1 VALLTAIGE
10 RGKAASTGYLFTPE
24 RRCNRR
30 RAEQPRPAALGGKH
44 LIPARGVR
52 FMLHHFLADAVIL
65 IFASLAFVALFT
77 KFRLSSIAGYLVA
90 GSVVGPYGLHLVSA
104 NEGTRFLGELGIA
117 ALMFVIGFEFSWPRI
132 VAARRLVFVL
142 GTLQVVVTAL
152 LVAGVALLA
161 GLSLTAS
168 LILGFA
174 LAHSSS
180 AIVHKQLLD
189 QDEVTTSHG
198 IATTGILL
206 FQDLAALPVLLLVGA
221 VASGAEQDLAG
232 LMLRLGAAV
241 LVFTGAALFAR
252 KTIGRI
258 FDWIARSGSNEPL
271 MLAGLALV
279 AGVALLAEMIGLSL
293 AVAAFIVGM
302 VVAESNYRHHL
313 ADELRPLRD
322 IFLGLFF
329 LTIGMS
335 VDWSIVLTEPAATV
349 GAVAILVLV
358 KLAIIFALAR
368 LSGIATNAALQTALI
383 LAHGG
388 EISLLILT
396 QATGGG
402 LLPEV
407 VAQTALAGT
416 AVSIFLAPFLIQFNR
431 RISAEVLSTP
441 QLVAEPDDMIGGSAG
456 DLRGHVILA
465 GCGPVGRLVG
475 TVLKASGIPYIAIER
490 DVDRLRI
497 AHREGHEVIF
507 GDATRRGV
515 LEAANIDTAAVVVAL
530 LNSQPRLEQLV
541 RQVRQLNAAVPVLV
555 STRDNR
561 GLTSIA
567 KAGATYIFPE
577 NLAAGL
583 GLAVQTFVA
592 LGVSPEEALARVRAV
607 RLRLNP
613 ELRALR
619 TI

>member
-1 VALLTAIGE
+1 
-10 RGKAASTGYLFTPE
+10 
-24 RRCNRR
+24 
-30 RAEQPRPAALGGKH
+30 
-44 LIPARGVR
+44 
-52 FMLHHFLADAVIL
+52 MLHHFLVDAVIL

-152 LVAGVALLA
+152 LVAGVALLG

-368 LSGIATNAALQTALI
+368 FSGLATNAALQTALV

-396 QATGGG
+396 QAIGGG
-402 LLPEV
+402 LLPE

-441 QLVAEPDDMIGGSAG
+441 QLVAEPDVMIGGSAG

-497 AHREGHEVIF
+497 AHREGHQVIF

-541 RQVRQLNAAVPVLV
+541 RQVRQLNPALPVLV

>member
-1 VALLTAIGE
+1 
-10 RGKAASTGYLFTPE
+10 
-24 RRCNRR
+24 
-30 RAEQPRPAALGGKH
+30 
-44 LIPARGVR
+44 
-52 FMLHHFLADAVIL
+52 MLHHLLANAVIL

-77 KFRLSSIAGYLVA
+77 KFRLSSVAGYLVA
-90 GSVVGPYGLHLVSA
+90 GSAVGPYGLHLVSA

-142 GTLQVVVTAL
+142 GTLQVIVTAL
-152 LVAGVALLA
+152 LVAGVAVLA

-221 VASGAEQDLAG
+221 IASGAEQDLAG

-258 FDWIARSGSNEPL
+258 FDWIARTGSNEPL

-279 AGVALLAEMIGLSL
+279 TGVAFLAELIGLSL

-335 VDWSIVLTEPAATV
+335 VDWSIVLTEPAATA

-368 LSGIATNAALQTALI
+368 LSGIATNAALQTALV

-396 QATGGG
+396 QAIGGG
-402 LLPEV
+402 LLPEI
-407 VAQTALAGT
+407 VAQAALAGT

-431 RISAEVLSTP
+431 RISAKVLSTP
-441 QLVAEPDDMIGGSAG
+441 QLITEPDDMIGGSVG
-456 DLRGHVILA
+456 DLRDHVILA

-497 AHREGHEVIF
+497 AHREGHQVIF

-515 LEAANIDTAAVVVAL
+515 LEAANIDRAAVVVAL

-541 RQVRQLNAAVPVLV
+541 RQVRQLNPAVPVLV

-561 GLTSIA
+561 GLASIA
-567 KAGATYIFPE
+567 KAGATHIFPE

-592 LGVSPEEALARVRAV
+592 LGVSPEEALARVRAI

>member
-1 VALLTAIGE
+1 
-10 RGKAASTGYLFTPE
+10 
-24 RRCNRR
+24 
-30 RAEQPRPAALGGKH
+30 
-44 LIPARGVR
+44 
-52 FMLHHFLADAVIL
+52 MLHHFLADAVIL

-221 VASGAEQDLAG
+221 VASGAEEDLAG

-258 FDWIARSGSNEPL
+258 FDWIARTGSNEPL

-279 AGVALLAEMIGLSL
+279 AGVAFLAELIGLSL
-293 AVAAFIVGM
+293 AVASFIVGM

-335 VDWSIVLTEPAATV
+335 VDWSIVLTEPAATA

-368 LSGIATNAALQTALI
+368 LSGIATNAALQSALV

-388 EISLLILT
+388 EMGSV
-396 QATGGG
+396 
-402 LLPEV
+402 P
-407 VAQTALAGT
+407 
-416 AVSIFLAPFLIQFNR
+416 
-431 RISAEVLSTP
+431 AEGEMTP
-441 QLVAEPDDMIGGSAG
+441 
-456 DLRGHVILA
+456 
-465 GCGPVGRLVG
+465 
-475 TVLKASGIPYIAIER
+475 
-490 DVDRLRI
+490 
-497 AHREGHEVIF
+497 
-507 GDATRRGV
+507 
-515 LEAANIDTAAVVVAL
+515 
-530 LNSQPRLEQLV
+530 
-541 RQVRQLNAAVPVLV
+541 
-555 STRDNR
+555 
-561 GLTSIA
+561 
-567 KAGATYIFPE
+567 
-577 NLAAGL
+577 
-583 GLAVQTFVA
+583 
-592 LGVSPEEALARVRAV
+592 
-607 RLRLNP
+607 
-613 ELRALR
+613 
-619 TI
+619 

>member
-1 VALLTAIGE
+1 
-10 RGKAASTGYLFTPE
+10 
-24 RRCNRR
+24 
-30 RAEQPRPAALGGKH
+30 
-44 LIPARGVR
+44 
-52 FMLHHFLADAVIL
+52 MLHHFLADAVIL

-132 VAARRLVFVL
+132 IAARRLVFVL

-161 GLSLTAS
+161 GLSLIAS

-279 AGVALLAEMIGLSL
+279 AGVALLAEQIGLSL

-335 VDWSIVLTEPAATV
+335 VDWSIVLTEPAATA

-368 LSGIATNAALQTALI
+368 LSGVATDAALQTALV

-396 QATGGG
+396 QAIGGG

-441 QLVAEPDDMIGGSAG
+441 QLVTEPDDMIGGSAS
-456 DLRGHVILA
+456 DLRDHVILA

-497 AHREGHEVIF
+497 AHREGHQVIF

-515 LEAANIDTAAVVVAL
+515 LQAANIDTAAVVVAL
-530 LNSQPRLEQLV
+530 LNNQPRLEQLV
-541 RQVRQLNAAVPVLV
+541 RQVRQLNPAVPVLV

-561 GLTSIA
+561 GLASIA

>member
-1 VALLTAIGE
+1 MKLSTPRWWYVRERPPMPVTRALLTPLSWVWGAVTARKIARARPVDPGATVVCVGNLTMGGTGKTPVARE
-10 RGKAASTGYLFTPE
+10 ILRRLSEKGLAAHALSRGY
-24 RRCNRR
+24 
-30 RAEQPRPAALGGKH
+30 GG
-44 LIPARGVR
+44 
-52 FMLHHFLADAVIL
+52 
-65 IFASLAFVALFT
+65 SLAGPVQVDPLRHTA
-77 KFRLSSIAGYLVA
+77 AE
-90 GSVVGPYGLHLVSA
+90 VG
-104 NEGTRFLGELGIA
+104 
-117 ALMFVIGFEFSWPRI
+117 
-132 VAARRLVFVL
+132 
-142 GTLQVVVTAL
+142 
-152 LVAGVALLA
+152 
-161 GLSLTAS
+161 
-168 LILGFA
+168 
-174 LAHSSS
+174 
-180 AIVHKQLLD
+180 D
-189 QDEVTTSHG
+189 
-198 IATTGILL
+198 
-206 FQDLAALPVLLLVGA
+206 
-221 VASGAEQDLAG
+221 
-232 LMLRLGAAV
+232 
-241 LVFTGAALFAR
+241 
-252 KTIGRI
+252 
-258 FDWIARSGSNEPL
+258 EPL
-271 MLAGLALV
+271 MLAGLGLV
-279 AGVALLAEMIGLSL
+279 AGVALIAESIGLSL

-335 VDWSIVLTEPAATV
+335 VDWSIVITEPVATA
-349 GAVAILVLV
+349 GALLVLVLV
-358 KLAIIFALAR
+358 KFAIVFALVR
-368 LSGIATNAALQTALI
+368 LSGAERSSALRTALI

-388 EISLLILT
+388 EISLLILM
-396 QATGGG
+396 QAIGGG
-402 LLPEV
+402 LLPEE
-407 VAQTALAGT
+407 VAQPAMAGT

-441 QLVAEPDDMIGGSAG
+441 QLVAEPDVMIGGSAG

-497 AHREGHEVIF
+497 AHREGHQVIF

-541 RQVRQLNAAVPVLV
+541 RQVRQLNPALPVLV

>member
-1 VALLTAIGE
+1 
-10 RGKAASTGYLFTPE
+10 
-24 RRCNRR
+24 
-30 RAEQPRPAALGGKH
+30 
-44 LIPARGVR
+44 
-52 FMLHHFLADAVIL
+52 MLHHFLADAVIL

-279 AGVALLAEMIGLSL
+279 AGVALIAEMIGLSL

-302 VVAESNYRHHL
+302 VVSESNYRHHL

-349 GAVAILVLV
+349 GAVVILVLV

-368 LSGIATNAALQTALI
+368 FSGIATNAALQTALV

-396 QATGGG
+396 QAIGGG

-497 AHREGHEVIF
+497 AHREGHQVIF

-541 RQVRQLNAAVPVLV
+541 RQVRQLNPAVPVLV

-583 GLAVQTFVA
+583 GLAAQTFVA

-607 RLRLNP
+607 RLQLNP